1 MLEYAKKELKLK
13 IINPNNYKEKA
24 RNKKFFDKALRT
36 TFLNTYSK
44 GIFNKY
50 DEDEIRPS
58 FFDLQKRFI
67 NNQRILNS
75 EENIDI
81 KRGFQY
87 YNIIKSKKENYSLED
102 YDDLNKLIQKQIYQ
116 NEIYKDYPQIPTFFK
131 NQKVEIILKKVR
143 FHDLVEE
150 KNQIQNQKSLKKR
163 NKNKLVPNTTLLNYF
178 LPIQK
183 VLYQQNNYFTKRNS
197 NRKILISKSQN
208 TTKNKEPKI
217 DIQISNKKKVVNFKS
232 SLPLLNKYD
241 YKNKTQNKFF
251 IDKKDKNKEGYLNNE
266 EINLK
271 TKLKNEIN
279 LHNIHSYKKLTNYNM
294 ISTPGS
300 NNGRIKK
307 NQDCYFIIP
316 KLNNFKEIKIFGIF
330 DGHGEN
336 GDILSNEIKDFF
348 HNYFINLFNDGAI
361 NKNEKNFENNFI
373 IKNIN
378 SKRIFNNIFYPTKI
392 KDKNIN
398 YSDKFKLLQD
408 LSNKLK
414 EKSNMIKSIYDKLT
428 SNEYLEIFSSYKK
441 LETILL
447 SKYSNTNICHLSGS
461 TSLILFLFN
470 SNNINKIIST
480 NLGDSKIILISE
492 KNTIKELNAIHTL
505 DNSEEKNRII
515 NKGGIIKRLHI
526 GPLRIWF
533 KNENYPGLS
542 ITRSFGDFESDSLG
556 IISIPDIKE
565 YDLDEEQIKILIFG
579 TDGVW
584 KFLTNE
590 KIMDIVLPYYEYD
603 DAEGAT
609 QKIREIANNL
619 WNIKNPKGIAD
630 ITVFVLFFK

>member
-36 TFLNTYSK
+36 TFLNTYTK
-44 GIFNKY
+44 GPINKY

-58 FFDLQKRFI
+58 FFNLQKRFI
-67 NNQRILNS
+67 NNQRIINS

-87 YNIIKSKKENYSLED
+87 YNIIRSKKENYSLED
-102 YDDLNKLIQKQIYQ
+102 YDDLNKLIQKQKYQ
-116 NEIYKDYPQIPTFFK
+116 NEIYKDYTQIPTVFK

-150 KNQIQNQKSLKKR
+150 QNQIQNQKSLKKR

-183 VLYQQNNYFTKRNS
+183 VLYQKNNYFTKRNS

-241 YKNKTQNKFF
+241 YKNKTQNNFF
-251 IDKKDKNKEGYLNNE
+251 IDKKDKNKEGYLKNE
-266 EINLK
+266 EINIK
-271 TKLKNEIN
+271 TKIKNEIN

-316 KLNNFKEIKIFGIF
+316 KLNNFEEIKIFGIF

-348 HNYFINLFNDGAI
+348 HNYFINIFNDGEI

-414 EKSNMIKSIYDKLT
+414 EKSNKIKSIYDKLT

-447 SKYSNTNICHLSGS
+447 SKYSNTNMCHLSGS

-470 SNNINKIIST
+470 SNNINKIISS

-492 KNTIKELNAIHTL
+492 KNTIKELNALHTL

-515 NKGGIIKRLHI
+515 NKGGIIKRLHV

-565 YDLDEEQIKILIFG
+565 YDLNEEQIKILIFG

>member
-36 TFLNTYSK
+36 TFLNTYTK
-44 GIFNKY
+44 GPINKY

-102 YDDLNKLIQKQIYQ
+102 YDALNKFIQKQKYQ
-116 NEIYKDYPQIPTFFK
+116 NEIYKDYPQIPTVFK

-150 KNQIQNQKSLKKR
+150 KNQFQNQKSLKKR

-183 VLYQQNNYFTKRNS
+183 VLYQKNNYFTKRNS

-266 EINLK
+266 EINIK

-279 LHNIHSYKKLTNYNM
+279 LHNIHPYKKLINYNM

-300 NNGRIKK
+300 TNGRIKK

-316 KLNNFKEIKIFGIF
+316 KLNNFEEIKIFGIF

-361 NKNEKNFENNFI
+361 NKNENNFENNFI

-414 EKSNMIKSIYDKLT
+414 EKSNKIKSIYDKLT

-447 SKYSNTNICHLSGS
+447 SKYSNTNMCHLSGS

-470 SNNINKIIST
+470 SNNINKIISS

-505 DNSEEKNRII
+505 DNSEEKKRII
-515 NKGGIIKRLHI
+515 NKGGIIKRLHV

>member
-13 IINPNNYKEKA
+13 IVNPNNYKEKA
-24 RNKKFFDKALRT
+24 RNKKFLDKALRT
-36 TFLNTYSK
+36 TFLSTYTK
-44 GIFNKY
+44 GPINKY

-102 YDDLNKLIQKQIYQ
+102 YDALNKLIQKQIYQ
-116 NEIYKDYPQIPTFFK
+116 NEIYKDYPQIPTVFK

-266 EINLK
+266 EINIK
-271 TKLKNEIN
+271 NKLKNEIN

-316 KLNNFKEIKIFGIF
+316 KLNNFEEIKIFGIF

-336 GDILSNEIKDFF
+336 GDILGNEIKDFF

-361 NKNEKNFENNFI
+361 NKNENNFENNFI

-414 EKSNMIKSIYDKLT
+414 EKSNKIKSIYDKLT

-447 SKYSNTNICHLSGS
+447 SKYSNTNMCHLSGS

-470 SNNINKIIST
+470 SNNINKIISS

-505 DNSEEKNRII
+505 DNSEEKKRII
-515 NKGGIIKRLHI
+515 NKGGIIKRLHV

-590 KIMDIVLPYYEYD
+590 KIMDIVLPYYEFD

-609 QKIREIANNL
+609 QKIKEIANNL

-630 ITVFVLFFK
+630 ITIFVLFFK

>member
-36 TFLNTYSK
+36 TFLNTYTK
-44 GIFNKY
+44 CQINKY

-102 YDDLNKLIQKQIYQ
+102 YDALNKFIQKQKYQ
-116 NEIYKDYPQIPTFFK
+116 NEIYKDYPQIPTVFK

-150 KNQIQNQKSLKKR
+150 KNQIKNQKSLKKR

-183 VLYQQNNYFTKRNS
+183 VLYQKNNYFTKRNS

-251 IDKKDKNKEGYLNNE
+251 IDKKDKNKESYLDNE
-266 EINLK
+266 EINIK

-300 NNGRIKK
+300 TNGRIKK

-316 KLNNFKEIKIFGIF
+316 KLNNFEEIKIFGIF

-348 HNYFINLFNDGAI
+348 QNYFINLFNDEAI

-414 EKSNMIKSIYDKLT
+414 EKSNKIKSIYDKLT

-447 SKYSNTNICHLSGS
+447 SKYSNTNMCHLSGS

-470 SNNINKIIST
+470 SNNINKIISS

-515 NKGGIIKRLHI
+515 NKGGIIKRLHV